1 MMKSSAGPTHP
12 PRAGPIPR
20 CSPMACAMVSS
31 PNTKKLTCW
40 THRFGPTSSA
50 LTGSATGLNSSRRSA
65 SCAKNAMVKVRA
77 KLPPGELL
85 FYYSGGNVNIQ
96 RPSGPEYQ
104 LRQGRLR
111 RHSCWIQHAP

>member
-1 MMKSSAGPTHP
+1 VMKSSAGPTHP

-40 THRFGPTSSA
+40 THPFGPTSSA

-65 SCAKNAMVKVRA
+65 SCAKNATVKRTGPTMPAQARA
-77 KLPPGELL
+77 GNADPRRVAAGARLL
-85 FYYSGGNVNIQ
+85 VS
-96 RPSGPEYQ
+96 
-104 LRQGRLR
+104 QG
-111 RHSCWIQHAP
+111 